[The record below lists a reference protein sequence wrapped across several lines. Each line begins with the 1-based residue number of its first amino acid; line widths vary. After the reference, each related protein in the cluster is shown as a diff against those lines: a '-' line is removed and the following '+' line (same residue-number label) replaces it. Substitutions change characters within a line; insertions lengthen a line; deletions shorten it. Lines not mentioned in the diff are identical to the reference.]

1 MIIVGIEIIALTV
14 VGFFLG
20 YLALLS
26 VLALTVK
33 IRSEFPVAHRR
44 IFAVVIPAHNE
55 ELVIENTL
63 KSLFALEYRSELF
76 EIIVIAD
83 NCTDRTAEI
92 ARSLGAI
99 VYERTDKINKGKG
112 RALRWCF
119 EKLLNSSFDYDAF
132 VVVDADSV
140 VSKNFLEVM
149 NFYLE
154 RKAQVVQAS
163 DLVQPQPGAWSP
175 EVTRIALAL
184 YNYVRPLGR
193 KVLGCSAGLRGNGM
207 CFSVDVLR
215 AIPWEAYSITEDL
228 EYGLTLLLHGVPAV
242 FAPEATLYAKM
253 PVKAKHAESQR
264 ARWEMGRMPLI
275 RRYGIQLLREAMRKR
290 SFPLLDAYI
299 DLVTPAFVNMLV
311 VSFGMLT
318 MTSLLSLVGVGG
330 AQQFIFPWSM
340 VVLAG
345 MVHVLTGL
353 VAVDADRAMYKA
365 LLYFPRYAVWKL
377 LLYVKL
383 LVYGL
388 PEEWIRT
395 YRERLKYHALI
406 HKARQ

>member
-1 MIIVGIEIIALTV
+1 MIIVSIEIIALAIA
-14 VGFFLG
+14 GFFLW

-33 IRSEFPVAHRR
+33 IRSEFPVSHRR

-76 EIIVIAD
+76 EVIVIAD

-92 ARSLGAI
+92 ARSSGAI
-99 VYERTDKINKGKG
+99 VYERTDKLNKGKG
-112 RALRWCF
+112 QALRWCF

-163 DLVQPQPGAWSP
+163 DMVQPQPGAWSP

-193 KVLGCSAGLRGNGM
+193 KVTGCSAGLRGNGM
-207 CFSVDVLR
+207 CFSAEVLR
-215 AIPWEAYSITEDL
+215 TIPWEAYSITEDL
-228 EYGLTLLLHGVPAV
+228 EYGLTLLLHGVPTV
-242 FAPEATLYAKM
+242 FAPEATVYAKM

-275 RRYGIQLLREAMRKR
+275 RRYGVPLVREAVRKR
-290 SFPLLDAYI
+290 SLRLLDACI
-299 DLVTPAFVNMLV
+299 DLVTPAFVNMLI

-318 MTSLLSLVGVGG
+318 MTSLLSLVGVKD
-330 AQQFIFPWSM
+330 AQQFIIPWC
-340 VVLAG
+340 VVILAG

-365 LLYFPRYAVWKL
+365 VLYFPRYAVWKL

-395 YRERLKYHALI
+395 YRERIKYHALI